1 MKGAF
6 LPNAE
11 HEEGRCLLLYYY
23 NYVRGEK
30 LMKPYSQNPDDL
42 RQKLLDDVYA
52 GAFAG
57 TPAMLLEEDEIQ
69 KADDEELE
77 EIARRHGIKETQTY
91 GKERNI

>member
-1 MKGAF
+1 MLSMRKEGAF
-6 LPNAE
+6 CYIITTMF
-11 HEEGRCLLLYYY
+11 G
-23 NYVRGEK
+23 GKK

-77 EIARRHGIKETQTY
+77 EIARRHGIK
-91 GKERNI
+91 